1 MKTGILLSYNE
12 FTDED
17 IDYEKD
23 DADIQEEDEIEILLD
38 SLSEAKEEVR
48 EYFQTLDQDISTEKI
63 LTEE

>member
-17 IDYEKD
+17 IDYEED
-23 DADIQEEDEIEILLD
+23 DADIQEKDKIKILLD
-38 SLSEAKEEVR
+38 SLSEAEEEVR
-48 EYFQTLDQDISTEKI
+48 EYFQTLDQDIPTKKT